1 MQNWYRKGVRIVNDL
16 IKENGEF
23 YSFEEF
29 EKSIIFIQTFLNTTN
44 SSIEYCLQKK
54 LVSDN
59 S

>member
-29 EKSIIFIQTFLNTTN
+29 EKPKFIFYNF
-44 SSIEYCLQKK
+44 E
-54 LVSDN
+54 
-59 S
+59 

>member
-59 S
+59 G